1 MPYAI
6 MTAISV
12 HILSAIFWAG
22 TSFALA
28 RNGGAGAVKLFAP
41 QMGAAAIAV
50 LSGTYLWSQL
60 HSAEFGTAERVLA
73 VGAVCAITAAGLQG
87 ALGGRAIRALRR
99 ADIAGGQIQPRL
111 ALLHR
116 ISSGL
121 LTVTIVSMA
130 ISRYV

>member
-6 MTAISV
+6 MIAISL

-73 VGAVCAITAAGLQG
+73 VGAVSAIAAAFLQG
-87 ALGGRAIRALRR
+87 ALGARAVRSLRGEDTG
-99 ADIAGGQIQPRL
+99 AQAQPRF
-111 ALLHR
+111 ALIHR
-116 ISSGL
+116 IGSGL